1 MIKAQVQNS
10 EIAEKF
16 NYLAD
21 LLEIEGANPFRV
33 RAYRNAA
40 RTLTTTSENATELV
54 QKNADLSALPG
65 IGKDLATKIKE
76 VVETGHLSLLDQ
88 IEKKIPIELRDFL
101 KIPSLGPKRIGKLYK
116 QGGVKNFAELRKI
129 VESKKILGLRG
140 FGEKT
145 RLEILEGLNRLD
157 GLAHSRLKI
166 DQAHAA
172 ADLVLSHLKKIPLQH
187 LVVAGSLRRK
197 KETVGDIDLLATAKE
212 GTAVIEHF
220 LKLESIA
227 KVLSQGPSRS
237 TVKLCSGVQIDLR
250 VVPDESYGAALLY
263 LTGSKAHNIALRTI
277 ALNRGLKLNEY
288 GIFKGTKRLA
298 SKSELDMYH
307 ALKLPYIVPELRENR
322 GEIEAAFEGILP
334 QLIHVEDI
342 RGDLHVHTQESDG
355 ADTIEDL
362 VIAARRHGYSYL
374 AISDHS
380 KRMKLN
386 HELNFKKLLRQID
399 HIDHLNQNL
408 KGLVILKSSEVDIL
422 EDGTL
427 DLPSEVLE
435 KLDFTVCSIHSKFRL
450 SKEKQ
455 TKRILRAMENPNFNI
470 LGHPTGRLIETR
482 EPISLDMDQIILTAK
497 RLNKVLEINS
507 QPERMD
513 LSDIYCKMAKD
524 AGVKMAISTDAHSIS
539 QMENMKY
546 GIGQARRGW
555 LEKHDVINTFS
566 LSELKRFFKNKS
578 STD

>member
-1 MIKAQVQNS
+1 MIKVQVQNS

-16 NYLAD
+16 NHLAD

-40 RTLTTTSENATELV
+40 RTLITSSESAVELV

-88 IEKKIPIELRDFL
+88 IERQTPSELSHFL
-101 KIPSLGPKRIGKLYK
+101 KIPSLGPKRIGQLYK
-116 QGGVKNFAELRKI
+116 HGGVKTFADLRKI
-129 VESKKILGLRG
+129 IESKKILEIRG

-145 RLEILEGLNRLD
+145 RREILD
-157 GLAHSRLKI
+157 GLDRIEVRAHLRLKP

-172 ADLVLSHLKKIPLQH
+172 ADLVLSHLKKISLQH
-187 LVVAGSLRRK
+187 LAVAGSFRRQQ
-197 KETVGDIDLLATAKE
+197 ETVGDLDILATAKE

-227 KVLSQGPSRS
+227 KVLSHGTTRS
-237 TVKLCSGVQIDLR
+237 TVKLRSGVQIDLR
-250 VVPDESYGAALLY
+250 VVPEESYGAALLY

-298 SKSELDMYH
+298 SKSEKDIYH
-307 ALKLPYIVPELRENR
+307 VLKLPYIEPELRENR
-322 GEIEAAFEGILP
+322 GEINAAFEGFLP
-334 QLIHVEDI
+334 QLIQLKDI
-342 RGDLHVHTQESDG
+342 RGDLHVHTKESDG
-355 ADTIEDL
+355 IDSIEDL
-362 VIAARRHGYSYL
+362 AQAAKTRGYSYL

-380 KRMKLN
+380 KRMNIAHGLDSKR
-386 HELNFKKLLRQID
+386 LLRQINK
-399 HIDHLNQNL
+399 IDRLNQNL
-408 KGLVILKSSEVDIL
+408 KGVVILKSCEVDIL
-422 EDGTL
+422 EDGSL
-427 DLPSEVLE
+427 DLPNEILE
-435 KLDFTVCSIHSKFRL
+435 KLDFTVCSIHSNFRL
-450 SKEKQ
+450 SKAKQ

-470 LGHPTGRLIETR
+470 LGHPTGRVIETR
-482 EPISLDMDQIILTAK
+482 DPVDIDIEQIILTAK
-497 RLNKVLEINS
+497 RLNKVLEINA

-539 QMENMKY
+539 QMEYMKY
-546 GIGQARRGW
+546 GMGQARRGW

-566 LSELKRFFKNKS
+566 LSDLKRFFKNKS
-578 STD
+578 SRN